1 MYVSVLSDSGARIRC
16 SCIFHNGV
24 STLKLIMRTLNVNNV
39 NVFKSNR
46 VGEKA
51 KARER
56 KTAEKNVQKNINL
69 IKNRK

>member
-1 MYVSVLSDSGARIRC
+1 
-16 SCIFHNGV
+16 
-24 STLKLIMRTLNVNNV
+24 LKLIMRTLNVNNV

-56 KTAEKNVQKNINL
+56 KTAQKRTCRRIL
-69 IKNRK
+69 T